1 MKRIVLIYILIASFG
16 FSHAQNL
23 TDMISRSNKW
33 SIVGYTGVAR
43 LDTDIKPD
51 YDFSWI
57 MKSPTIDMSIEYNV
71 HPIFSLGVNY
81 GGLIFNQEDED
92 EKFTT
97 GGAYFSSFIS
107 FDFLNIILGKKNK
120 YLSLWG
126 SAGVGVAGMVWP
138 KYETTRDFKGPNQ
151 YLHGVSFPPAF
162 LIFPYTVTLEY
173 NVTKRVS
180 LGAHFKYYYTNT
192 GHLESI
198 YRGYYYDQ
206 WETFGINLRYK
217 FTQKDTKSVRDQL
230 PDTTSQNIIK
240 QLQQQINQL
249 GQRIDTVENNLASVD
264 YRVIKLEGILSD
276 DGPDTDRD
284 GVPDIRD
291 LEPNTPPG
299 TPVDFWGRSMMV
311 QTLKEEDILSV
322 YFDFDSYELDK
333 IAQITLIKVAQRM
346 AEDPDLLLEIR
357 GYTDYLGTNEY
368 NKKLSRLRAE
378 RVKQELVQKYEI
390 PHDRMVA
397 NGLGKIPEPPLK
409 SLVNRRCDFFFSK

>member
-173 NVTKRVS
+173 NVTKRS
-180 LGAHFKYYYTNT
+180 A
-192 GHLESI
+192 
-198 YRGYYYDQ
+198 
-206 WETFGINLRYK
+206 
-217 FTQKDTKSVRDQL
+217 
-230 PDTTSQNIIK
+230 
-240 QLQQQINQL
+240 
-249 GQRIDTVENNLASVD
+249 
-264 YRVIKLEGILSD
+264 
-276 DGPDTDRD
+276 
-284 GVPDIRD
+284 
-291 LEPNTPPG
+291 
-299 TPVDFWGRSMMV
+299 
-311 QTLKEEDILSV
+311 
-322 YFDFDSYELDK
+322 
-333 IAQITLIKVAQRM
+333 
-346 AEDPDLLLEIR
+346 
-357 GYTDYLGTNEY
+357 
-368 NKKLSRLRAE
+368 
-378 RVKQELVQKYEI
+378 
-390 PHDRMVA
+390 
-397 NGLGKIPEPPLK
+397 
-409 SLVNRRCDFFFSK
+409 